1 MKQLA
6 FTPVIVDKFKSPDGL
21 GIVLDYMPV
30 GAYSTREEAVT
41 NGRHVADM
49 RTLLIAKTEDGLLH
63 TVSWPDKNDEDTSC
77 RNELLLARVA
87 QAMGIHVFH
96 EKDPQALAKA
106 KHKIIEVLAP
116 NAKQLM
122 ERDRVEKRLTDT
134 HSGLQHL
141 VWLTHT
147 LARESGWWRE
157 YDEMPEQ
164 YRKYFICTKLFLG
177 VSEIVEGLEGFRKS
191 LMDDHLPDRKM
202 LEVELADALIRIGD
216 LAGALG
222 LDIAG
227 ATIEKLA
234 YNQQR
239 PDHKPENRAA
249 PGGKQV

>member
-1 MKQLA
+1 MTQFD
-6 FTPVIVDKFKSPDGL
+6 FTPVIVDKFTDPEGL
-21 GIVLDYMPV
+21 IPNVVLKYRPLCSYSSRDDAVANGIR
-30 GAYSTREEAVT
+30 AA
-41 NGRHVADM
+41 GR
-49 RTLLIAKTEDGLLH
+49 RTLLIAKTEDGQLR
-63 TVSWPDKNDEDTSC
+63 TVSWPDQDDENPSC
-77 RNELLLARVA
+77 SDRALLDKVA
-87 QAMGIHVFH
+87 QVMGVEVFR

-106 KHKIIEVLAP
+106 RHAISVILGP
-116 NAKQLM
+116 NAPW
-122 ERDRVEKRLTDT
+122 ERDRAEIQVASVQR
-134 HSGLQHL
+134 GLREL
-141 VWLTHT
+141 VDVCHT
-147 LARESGWWRE
+147 LARNSGWWDE
-157 YDEMPEQ
+157 YDAMPEQ

-177 VSEIVEGLEGFRKS
+177 VSEIVEGLEGFRKG